1 MKRTALVALLA
12 LFAGLAQAQQSP
24 GLRGGGAVSF
34 GDFDWDDERNLIDD
48 NAVGFKGYAQ
58 YRFNDWFGVEGAYY
72 NTNEFEDSILNSTDP
87 NAPDGD
93 YELGFKGFS
102 GSLIGFLP
110 LLSDD
115 LNFFG
120 KLGYYDF
127 DTELTVDGQVNSSGT
142 EDGLQLGAGFVMAVS
157 ERLGIR
163 AELDWFDADV
173 GDLMLVNVGAEYL
186 FGGEKKAEPVV
197 AAAAP
202 PPPPPPPPPAPAPD
216 ADGDG
221 VPDAADRCP
230 NTPAGD
236 RVDAR
241 GCSCDVTR
249 QLQFAFG
256 SAKLTEADKVML
268 DEVAGNLIALGF
280 VSGTIEGHTDSVGSE
295 AFNQRLSEQRAEAVA
310 DYLGNRGIARGRLRV
325 VGFGLSQ
332 PVADN
337 ATEEGRAENR
347 RVVMRRDDCGPAGGS
362 ADEDSGEDN

>member
-1 MKRTALVALLA
+1 MKRTAIVVCL
-12 LFAGLAQAQQSP
+12 GLASWTAQAAQDVP
-24 GLRGGGAVSF
+24 GWRVGAAASF
-34 GDFDWDDERNLIDD
+34 SDFEWTDGDLDLIDD
-48 NAVGFKGYAQ
+48 NTLGLKLSVQ
-58 YRFNDWFGVEGAYY
+58 YRLNSWLGVEGAYH
-72 NTNEFEDSILNSTDP
+72 NTGDFEEFSTKPAPNDGNLELNFD
-87 NAPDGD
+87 
-93 YELGFKGFS
+93 GFS
-102 GSLIGFLP
+102 GAL
-110 LLSDD
+110 
-115 LNFFG
+115 
-120 KLGYYDF
+120 LGYIPIPTDEVSVYLKAGLYSF
-127 DTELTVDGQVNSSGT
+127 DGELSRNGTVTSTSSEEGVMA
-142 EDGLQLGAGFVMAVS
+142 GAGAIIHIA
-157 ERLGIR
+157 ERLGMR
-163 AELDWFDADV
+163 ADLDWFDAEV
-173 GDLMLVNVGAEYL
+173 GDLWSANLGLEYS

-256 SAKLTEADKVML
+256 SAELTEADKVML